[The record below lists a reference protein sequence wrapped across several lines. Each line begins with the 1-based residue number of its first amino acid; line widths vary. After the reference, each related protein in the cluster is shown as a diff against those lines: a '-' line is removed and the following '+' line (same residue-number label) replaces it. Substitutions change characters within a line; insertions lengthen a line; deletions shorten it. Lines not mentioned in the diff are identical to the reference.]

1 MMNPRKKYKVLSAAA
16 LVLFATIAVV
26 GYNNILPSE
35 ASGQGSYKATYT
47 CGQNGKTLCT
57 VGAIGPDKG
66 TIFFIDYHNQYA
78 SFNFLEAAPVGWQVD
93 RATVDPILP
102 WCNSA
107 DVFTQQQVNNWTN
120 RAVGKGASNTSEM
133 LKVCTSG
140 AANAIDE
147 YDKSSRTRARD
158 WFLPSTG
165 ELILM
170 ANNVQGL
177 ADLTATEYWSSSEFS
192 NDGAWVES
200 VGRGYQGSA
209 AKTALLAVRPIRSF

>member
-1 MMNPRKKYKVLSAAA
+1 
-16 LVLFATIAVV
+16 
-26 GYNNILPSE
+26 
-35 ASGQGSYKATYT
+35 
-47 CGQNGKTLCT
+47 
-57 VGAIGPDKG
+57 
-66 TIFFIDYHNQYA
+66 
-78 SFNFLEAAPVGWQVD
+78 
-93 RATVDPILP
+93 
-102 WCNSA
+102 
-107 DVFTQQQVNNWTN
+107 
-120 RAVGKGASNTSEM
+120 M

-147 YDKSSRTRARD
+147 YDKSSRTRAKD

-170 ANNVQGL
+170 ANNAQAL

-192 NDGAWVES
+192 NEGAWVES